1 MLLRWAAPPK
11 GLKLSDESP
20 GGAIRGARIGDALVE
35 RGLVSEEQRDQAL
48 EKQCDLGGTLGAS
61 LLELGFIDEQDLG
74 QALSEL
80 RGIRY
85 ATRGM
90 LRKLK
95 SPVRNALPRPLLWK
109 HRVVP
114 FRLVGNTLHLLV
126 SDVRNLTGLSR
137 KTGYRIV
144 PWLAP
149 EVRVHQELHRHFKIP
164 LSKRY
169 ADIAEQLEGADAHA
183 AAANSLREQLIRVG
197 DDDEA
202 VSIVL
207 DYAAKQMS
215 TCVLFRVIDGEAT
228 IWDVRGHT
236 MSPHAREN
244 FSVPSASGSLLE
256 ILQIHPTYRG
266 PVPNEAPYHRFF
278 AELELETPREVILL
292 PIKVVGQVVG
302 ILYGNAGP
310 DGEIATPFMEQQLLA
325 RKLGL
330 ALTLILIRNKIRD

>member
-1 MLLRWAAPPK
+1 M
-11 GLKLSDESP
+11 
-20 GGAIRGARIGDALVE
+20 
-35 RGLVSEEQRDQAL
+35 AL
-48 EKQCDLGGTLGAS
+48 EKQGDLGGTLGAN
-61 LLELGFIDEQDLG
+61 LLELGFIDEEDLG
-74 QALSEL
+74 EALSEL

-95 SPVRNALPRPLLWK
+95 SPVRNALPRPMLWK

-126 SDVRNLTGLSR
+126 SDVRNLSGLSR

-169 ADIAEQLEGADAHA
+169 AEIAEQLEGAEMHA
-183 AAANSLREQLIRVG
+183 AAANSLRERLIRVEE
-197 DDDEA
+197 DDEA

-207 DYAAKQMS
+207 DYAVKQLTTS
-215 TCVLFRVIDGEAT
+215 ILFRVNDGEAT
-228 IWDVRGHT
+228 IWDVRGHR
-236 MSPHAREN
+236 MSPHARDS
-244 FSVPSASGSLLE
+244 FTAPSMSGSLLE
-256 ILQIHPTYRG
+256 MLQIHPTFRG

-278 AELELETPREVILL
+278 SELELETPREIVLL
-292 PIKVVGQVVG
+292 PIKVVGQIVG
-302 ILYGNAGP
+302 ILYGDAGP
-310 DGEIATPFMEQQLLA
+310 TGEIVTPFMEQQQLA